1 MSGNPFSNRLQ
12 KRARHLRKWAKRWP
26 TNAYRLYDRDI
37 PEYRWSV
44 DIYGDHVFLQE
55 YSTSKMSPQE
65 RQNQRQEV
73 RQAIKDVVGVAD
85 HKFLHERTRERQ
97 RRGSQYEKQD
107 SSRNEFK
114 VKEGPLSFLINLSD
128 YIDTGL
134 FLDHRESRRDIA
146 SRVKSF
152 GRPVRMLNLFCYT
165 GAFSVWAA
173 HAGAHT
179 TSVDLSNTYI
189 DWAKRN
195 FTLNRLDP
203 RQHIFLRSDI
213 LQWLPKEI
221 GLGRKYDIIV
231 LDPPTFSRS
240 AKMDQD
246 FDIQRDHVE
255 LIHQC
260 MQLLE
265 HDGLLFFS
273 NNFRRFELDT
283 DAIDAD
289 IQEVSEQSIPED
301 FREGIHRAWHL
312 RHKI

>member
-12 KRARHLRKWAKRWP
+12 KRARHLRKWSKRWP

-44 DIYGDHVFLQE
+44 DMYGDHVFLQE
-55 YSTSKMSPQE
+55 YSTSRMTPQE
-65 RQNQRQEV
+65 RQTQRQHV
-73 RQAIKDVVGVAD
+73 RQAIKDVLGVSD

-114 VKEGPLSFLINLSD
+114 VREGSLSFLVNLSD

-173 HAGAHT
+173 QAGAHT

-195 FTLNRLDP
+195 FEINRIDP
-203 RQHIFLRSDI
+203 RKHIFLRSDI
-213 LQWLPKEI
+213 LQWLPREI

-240 AKMDQD
+240 AKMEQD

-260 MQLLE
+260 MELLE

-273 NNFRRFELDT
+273 NNFRRFELEE
-283 DAIDAD
+283 DAIQAH
-289 IQEVSEQSIPED
+289 IEEVSSQSTPED
-301 FREGIHRAWHL
+301 FRQGIHRAWHI
-312 RHKI
+312 RHRL